1 MNNAQVAALA
11 ALLLASAP
19 AFGAPPQ
26 SGRQR
31 PAPPKQAPTT
41 PPAPA
46 TPPKTEEASPDP
58 NPPKAPQPVSVTYTV
73 KYENGSLGLEKG
85 DTVTFLVT
93 NDALTF
99 TAKKSKVAVETEKV
113 NDISYGQAVKKR
125 TAAGIGIGVIVPAA
139 GDAIGKSKST
149 AHYIEILWD
158 GQPSGGIAFRVDKDD
173 YKDLIAALE
182 NATGI
187 RVRREPVLP
196 VKDWP

>member
-1 MNNAQVAALA
+1 MNDAQVAALA

-19 AFGAPPQ
+19 TFGAPPQ

-31 PAPPKQAPTT
+31 QTPPKQAP
-41 PPAPA
+41 APVA
-46 TPPKTEEASPDP
+46 TPSARPTAELPSPDP
-58 NPPKAPQPVSVTYTV
+58 NPPKPVNASYTV

-93 NDALTF
+93 NDELTF
-99 TAKKSKVAVETEKV
+99 TAKKAKVAVGTEKV
-113 NDISYGQAVKKR
+113 NDISYGQSVKKR
-125 TAAGIGIGVIVPAA
+125 TAAGIGVGVIVPAA
-139 GDAIGKSKST
+139 GDAIGKTKST

-173 YKDLIAALE
+173 YEDLIAALE
-182 NATGI
+182 SATGI

-196 VKDWP
+196 AKDWP